1 MADITEKDLKVFTK
15 NDFELLNAQLEKWYG
30 RLMAH
35 DCVIIAIA
43 RKAPRLLGYCKFK
56 FPHLYNPNVVVIS
69 DIAVPFVKWENAKR
83 HCLVIDEAIY
93 HGTTFGKVLRVLKSA
108 VNGKDVDVRGLPW
121 VVTQD
126 ALGNPEIVDSL
137 EDGWNLIGNDNC
149 NFFIDTVISKF
160 FELGKPYDIEYP
172 LFYVS
177 LPEGRYDKTEIDGI
191 IENVLELLAADE
203 AGRFYTQPVYFKNT
217 NFRREDQHT
226 FSTFTYCTDYVY
238 QDSLDGAK
246 PDFSKLRIF
255 HDDRTICIASMAPYT
270 INEQVLAHGQSLF
283 SGALRQIWNIV
294 REALQET
301 SEDNQLVWHQEQKS
315 LAIMLNYLLS
325 VNHFLRFKKKL
336 SRLFAAILGYDVDLF
351 LKSEDLQWLVGQ
363 ELASALQKSLMSLDE
378 YEEIDDLLKESGTV
392 KSVIPMIYKDD
403 YLLQLTLDNMY
414 DKTSASSVISNVFSD
429 LHWIVEVKSR
439 RLPREAYDR
448 LEFGESLSAVEEMC
462 ANLISDNSAER
473 VHSNV
478 DMRIDRGS
486 MVPDYVYVNDVVNS
500 YWKRMFRSGENE
512 DLMRD
517 QYFRIC
523 INVLKQYLR
532 KIHST
537 SISSD
542 ELRLLLALLV
552 EVDDIFKVASPDD
565 YNSLFATQM
574 SVCYENGEYRIFV
587 IQNDEKSDL
596 LKKLCDYHVISEIE
610 LDGYEL
616 ASSSYINLLSNGLPL
631 SEKQIQRMNSIIDFV
646 AYAHKNCDEPT
657 VCELKNYA
665 CFSEAI
671 LEKAYL
677 DWKKG
682 VKSFILEK
690 SRDDF
695 DDLTAMFADLYL
707 AVPEPRNC
715 FSDNLFASSSV
726 GTWMKH
732 FKVTQD
738 VGFMTQTMIDKLH
751 AVFYM
756 MNLWNKLNGKEISG
770 YYDAGMYDGFNT
782 LMSLYRRTED
792 NETPVIFALSH
803 CGPKMNVDG
812 ILNDKADVQDT
823 LCRLLALI

>member
-1 MADITEKDLKVFTK
+1 MADITEEDLKVFMK

-35 DCVIIAIA
+35 DSVIVAIA
-43 RKAPRLLGYCKFK
+43 RKAPRLLCYCKLK
-56 FPHLYNPNVVVIS
+56 FPHLYNPNVVAVS
-69 DIAVPFVKWENAKR
+69 DIAVPFIKWENAKK

-93 HGTTFGKVLRVLKSA
+93 HGTTFGKVLRVVKNA

-126 ALGNPEIVDSL
+126 ALGNPDIVDSL
-137 EDGWNLIGNDNC
+137 VDGWNLIGNDNC

-191 IENVLELLAADE
+191 IEKVLKLLAADE
-203 AGRFYTQPVYFKNT
+203 ASRFHTQPIYFKNT
-217 NFRREDQHT
+217 NYRREDQRT
-226 FSTFTYCTDYVY
+226 FSAFTYCTDYVY
-238 QDSLDGAK
+238 QDSHDGAK

-255 HDDRTICIASMAPYT
+255 HDDRTICIASMAPYA
-270 INEQVLAHGQSLF
+270 INEHTLAYDQSLF
-283 SGALRQIWNIV
+283 CGALRQVLNLV
-294 REALQET
+294 RDALRET
-301 SEDNQLVWHQEQKS
+301 SEDNQLACHQEQKS
-315 LAIMLNYLLS
+315 LSIMLNYLLS

-336 SRLFAAILGYDVDLF
+336 SRLFAAILGYDVDF
-351 LKSEDLQWLVGQ
+351 YLKSGDLQWLVGQ
-363 ELASALQKSLMSLDE
+363 DLASVLQKALVSLGE
-378 YEEIDDLLKESGTV
+378 YEEIEDVYKDLGTV
-392 KSVIPMIYKDD
+392 KSLIPMMYKDD

-414 DKTSASSVISNVFSD
+414 DKTSASSVISNIFSD

-448 LEFGESLSAVEEMC
+448 LEFGESLSSIQEMC
-462 ANLISDNSAER
+462 ANLIPYNSTESI
-473 VHSNV
+473 HSNV

-486 MVPDYVYVNDVVNS
+486 MVPDYVCVNDVVNS

-517 QYFRIC
+517 QHFRIC
-523 INVLKQYLR
+523 INVLNQYLR
-532 KIHST
+532 KIHTT

-542 ELRLLLALLV
+542 ELRLLFALLV
-552 EVDDIFKVASPDD
+552 EVDDIFKEASSNS
-565 YNSLFATQM
+565 YNSIFATQM

-587 IQNDEKSDL
+587 VQNDEKSDL

-616 ASSSYINLLSNGLPL
+616 ASSSYVNLLSNALPL
-631 SEKQIQRMNSIIDFV
+631 SDKQIQRVNSIIDFV

-665 CFSEAI
+665 CFSEAT
-671 LEKAYL
+671 LEKAYQ

-682 VKSFILEK
+682 VESFILVK

-695 DDLTAMFADLYL
+695 DDLTGTFADLYL

-726 GTWMKH
+726 GTWMKN

-738 VGFMTQTMIDKLH
+738 VGFMTQTMLDKLH

-770 YYDAGMYDGFNT
+770 YYDAGMYAGFNT

-792 NETPVIFALSH
+792 NECPVILALSQ

-812 ILNDKADVQDT
+812 LLNNKADVQDA